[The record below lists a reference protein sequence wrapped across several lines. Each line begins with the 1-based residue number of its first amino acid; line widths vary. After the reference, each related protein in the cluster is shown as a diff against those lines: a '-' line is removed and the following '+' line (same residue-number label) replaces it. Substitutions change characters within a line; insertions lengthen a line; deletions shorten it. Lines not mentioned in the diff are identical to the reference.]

1 MKSTVYAYDRGDL
14 RPSCGERSLGVVA
27 CGVSTAVGGCTY
39 RSEEVDIAAGASGG
53 YALGLGFLS
62 KFVMGAGLGAATTV
76 DMVPEGRRQGE
87 SIEIAVLALSWDF
100 AATMSYRPDPD
111 VLSSA
116 GGKAEEADNI
126 RTGALS
132 GL

>member
-76 DMVPEGRRQGE
+76 DIVPDGRCPSKVGYECSARE
-87 SIEIAVLALSWDF
+87 FSDF
-100 AATMSYRPDPD
+100 AIVVSYRPGPI
-111 VLSSA
+111 VLASA
-116 GGKAEEADNI
+116 GRKAEEAHDIKI
-126 RTGALS
+126 R
-132 GL
+132 